1 MNFRPRH
8 REEPDLNL
16 IPMID
21 VLIVLLIFLLLTT
34 TFSREAQLH
43 ISLPD
48 AAGATGETGNGQAGV
63 QIVINAQ
70 GQYRINQQELP
81 DVRPETVKQALKG
94 AAGENPDPLIVIDA
108 DRLATHQ
115 SVITVLDAAGQLGYR
130 QVSFAAENRASE

>member
-48 AAGATGETGNGQAGV
+48 AAGAAGETGNGQAGV

-70 GQYRINQQELP
+70 GQYRINILIGREGQDEPQLLRIP
-81 DVRPETVKQALKG
+81 RPG
-94 AAGENPDPLIVIDA
+94 LIQHLLQPRRIV
-108 DRLATHQ
+108 
-115 SVITVLDAAGQLGYR
+115 
-130 QVSFAAENRASE
+130 

>member
-48 AAGATGETGNGQAGV
+48 APGMAGETGNSPAGL

-70 GQYRINQQELP
+70 GQYRINQQELA
-81 DVRPETVKQALKG
+81 DARLETVKQALKG
-94 AAGENPDPLIVIDA
+94 AAGDNPDPLIIIDA

-130 QVSFAAENRASE
+130 QVSFAAENRTSE